1 MAIDEKDELDHAWR
15 YFQLHAAQRITVF
28 NFYVAASG
36 LLIAGLVYSL
46 RGGEETALYSVTA
59 GIALALLS
67 FAFSKMDKR
76 IKQMIKS
83 SEKTI
88 SRIEASCIDEPQH
101 RVMTKEQEEDEAT
114 QYSLFGN
121 WTYGQA
127 FRRIFLVVGAFGLVG
142 AGYGGWQVLSPD
154 QVDAEQAEQSEEA
167 PSTPLVPGP
176 DATATETGA
185 DDIPL
190 VEGATAEPTGNSGS

>member
-36 LLIAGLVYSL
+36 LLIAGLIYSL

-67 FAFSKMDKR
+67 IVFSKMDKR
-76 IKQMIKS
+76 VKQMIKS
-83 SEKTI
+83 SERTLC
-88 SRIEASCIDEPQH
+88 RIEASCIEQPQH
-101 RVMTKEQEEDEAT
+101 RVMTKEQEEEAAT

-127 FRRIFLVVGAFGLVG
+127 FRRIFWVVGAFGLVG
-142 AGYGGWQVLSPD
+142 AAYGGWQVLPPR
-154 QVDAEQAEQSEEA
+154 QVEAAHAEGA
-167 PSTPLVPGP
+167 PSPRLLPAP
-176 DATATETGA
+176 EATATEFVA

-190 VEGATAEPTGNSGS
+190 VEGATSEPAEDNGSE

>member
-36 LLIAGLVYSL
+36 LLIAGLIYSL

-67 FAFSKMDKR
+67 IVFSKMDKR
-76 IKQMIKS
+76 VKQMIKS
-83 SEKTI
+83 SETTI
-88 SRIEASCIDEPQH
+88 CRIEASCIEEPQH
-101 RVMTKEQEEDEAT
+101 RVMTKEQEEEEAT

-127 FRRIFLVVGAFGLVG
+127 FRRIFGVVGAFGLVG
-142 AGYGGWQVLSPD
+142 AAYGGWQVLPPR
-154 QVDAEQAEQSEEA
+154 QVEAERAEEA
-167 PSTPLVPGP
+167 PYPPLLPAP
-176 DATATETGA
+176 EATATEVVS

-190 VEGATAEPTGNSGS
+190 VEEATSEPTENEGS